1 MNVAL
6 IELQRRRWRDVS
18 LQDLLDRR
26 TARSHHGV
34 GKDRETTMEGGQD
47 NGKNSAL
54 DQKTTGAVKLLVG
67 RIASVLGILAG
78 VGGTVAALAV
88 QSTNITA
95 GVAAGLLG
103 AVGYFLGARRLGAVS
118 VVVGVGLVVMLVGAS
133 TATVP
138 PTITLSQ

>member
-1 MNVAL
+1 
-6 IELQRRRWRDVS
+6 
-18 LQDLLDRR
+18 
-26 TARSHHGV
+26 
-34 GKDRETTMEGGQD
+34 MEGGQD
-47 NGKNSAL
+47 NGKNSEL

-88 QSTNITA
+88 QSTDITA

-103 AVGYFLGARRLGAVS
+103 VVGYFLGARRLGAVS

-133 TATVP
+133 TAMVP